1 MTMVSE
7 TQVSEDQPSA
17 KSTREYW
24 DARYAT
30 SRPEASGTFTHSSA
44 ANTWFYR
51 AKKKRILELSHRCH
65 ISLKGLRVLDAA
77 CGSGEFVDFFVREGA
92 EYVLGL
98 DFSPV
103 AISACKKR
111 FSTARECHFSCLDL
125 SKEIPID
132 IIQAF
137 DLVCCFEAIYL
148 LPSESDFRLGLRNLC
163 RALRPGGYLLISD
176 HYPSTTKRRHEDL
189 VHHSRSL
196 YKEVLDESRVREI
209 GTYLQTTVFN
219 SSILP
224 SRFQSY
230 VETNLPW
237 SLYVL
242 DRLLLY
248 LRQSAIPPADR
259 FYYLIAQKEL

>member
-30 SRPEASGTFTHSSA
+30 FRPEASGTFTHSSA

-51 AKKKRILELSHRCH
+51 AKKKRILELSRQCH

-103 AISACKKR
+103 AISICKKR
-111 FSTARECHFSCLDL
+111 FSTVRECHFGCLDL
-125 SKEIPID
+125 SKEIPVDLIE
-132 IIQAF
+132 AF
-137 DLVCCFEAIYL
+137 DLVCCFEAIFL
-148 LPSESDFRLGLRNLC
+148 LPSETDFQQGLRNLC
-163 RALRPGGYLLISD
+163 AALRPGGHLIISD
-176 HYPSTTKRRHEDL
+176 TLPSISKRRHDDL
-189 VHHSRSL
+189 VHR
-196 YKEVLDESRVREI
+196 
-209 GTYLQTTVFN
+209 
-219 SSILP
+219 
-224 SRFQSY
+224 
-230 VETNLPW
+230 
-237 SLYVL
+237 
-242 DRLLLY
+242 
-248 LRQSAIPPADR
+248 
-259 FYYLIAQKEL
+259 